1 MCKAIILVLLAVLLR
16 PCRFFFLPLFLF
28 LFYRLPFLFKI
39 SILQFLFEKKGAR
52 KVKKYQPPFLE
63 FMRLSER
70 KKNGWHCDC
79 LFIWSS
85 SLSLSSYFLCL
96 WVLLFYFLFQQL
108 RFFSFSFSFLF
119 FMFGKLFGNGYSKG
133 KERKERIYFKKHQQK
148 KTIVWFE

>member
-70 KKNGWHCDC
+70 KKKWVALRLSFYLVVVVVVIVLLPMSMGVTL
-79 LFIWSS
+79 LF
-85 SLSLSSYFLCL
+85 SLSTIA
-96 WVLLFYFLFQQL
+96 
-108 RFFSFSFSFLF
+108 FFSFSFSFLF